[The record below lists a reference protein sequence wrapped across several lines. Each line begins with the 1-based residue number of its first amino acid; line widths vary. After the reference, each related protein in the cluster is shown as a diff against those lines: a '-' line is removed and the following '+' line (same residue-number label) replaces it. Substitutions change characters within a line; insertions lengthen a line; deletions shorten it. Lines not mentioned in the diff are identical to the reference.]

1 MSIVDT
7 WDGEKAVEEIYRRAH
22 APEDE
27 AWLASRLARAILG
40 RPVRGVANLKALA
53 KLTDDGEILVRRTLP
68 APIAEWAV
76 GHELGHVVGVRSERL
91 CNFIGAAVLMRR
103 VPFLV
108 ALGEHP
114 DEWELLAEMF
124 GSDSTAVVLRAAEL
138 TGRPL
143 AVVTPSRVYA
153 RGRAEWPDEQTLRH
167 WARNGAP
174 GLRRAVLRDDR
185 RRVVLEGLEEDVG

>member
-1 MSIVDT
+1 MDP
-7 WDGEKAVEEIYRRAH
+7 WDGEKAVEEIYRRAG
-22 APEDE
+22 APDDE
-27 AWLASRLARAILG
+27 AWLASRLARALG
-40 RPVRGVANLKALA
+40 HPVRTVGNMKALA
-53 KLTDDGEILVRRTLP
+53 KLSEGEILVRRTLP
-68 APIAEWAV
+68 AAIAEWAV
-76 GHELGHVVGVRSERL
+76 GHELGHLVGVRSERL

-103 VPFLV
+103 RPFLA

-114 DEWELLAEMF
+114 DEWELLAELF
-124 GSDSTAVVLRAAEL
+124 GTDSTAVVLRAAEL

-153 RGRAEWPDEQTLRH
+153 RGRAEWPDEQTLRA

-185 RRVVLEGLEEDVG
+185 RRVVLEGLEDETG